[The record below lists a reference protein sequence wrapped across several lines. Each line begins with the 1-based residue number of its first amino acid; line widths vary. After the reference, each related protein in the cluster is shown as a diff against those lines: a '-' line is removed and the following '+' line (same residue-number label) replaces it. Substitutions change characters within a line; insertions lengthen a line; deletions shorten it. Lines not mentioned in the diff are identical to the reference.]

1 MKSIHKR
8 LLFLLLVFIILPYF
22 LSVLLIYRQTKE
34 NVERHELENSQEQIQ
49 QASADLEQYFDEIIN
64 LPYILYRNPD
74 LFRVF
79 EEGLE
84 EDFYY
89 KQILKLI
96 RV

>member
-84 EDFYY
+84 EDF
-89 KQILKLI
+89 ITSGLKLI

>member
-84 EDFYY
+84 EDF
-89 KQILKLI
+89 ILSGLKLI